1 MSLIPYSDDSL
12 ILNDPNSKS
21 LMIVN
26 AAQGTLSVFQEV
38 PTTHPL
44 TTNLDR
50 RSLLSF
56 DYNSQLERY
65 NNLHNNNNSNTSA
78 TSFIPVLSPNNHDIY
93 FEDNIRNGNNTTAT
107 TTTNNNIT
115 GKNRRYSLATFLCP
129 QCGAQISDVNKIKL
143 SHNDSTRRQ
152 FLQSLNN
159 VNYNSVNDSTDN
171 FITDIDP
178 VDTHGIEP
186 LNSNQSPHFHLSPK
200 YFQLLQSTH
209 KHYSLPS
216 INNDSKSNNNNKYN
230 KNNKNKTKGSQNEQ
244 HFQSF
249 IPEDLFIPGY
259 FHKFFTTLSL
269 LGNGARGS
277 VFKVI
282 HRIGN
287 TPLGVFALKKI
298 SIGNDMLWFNK
309 CIREVK
315 ALSLLTHKSANL
327 ITYNHVWLE
336 MDKSYGVTT
345 RMNTDN
351 ERLNQ
356 DPIDCDKDDN
366 NSNEKIPCLFILQQY
381 CPGGNL
387 EDCILI
393 DVFKKYPE
401 RISLEKRKEW
411 FKEMR
416 RIKRANVQLQL
427 GLSTLQILHIVQDI
441 SRGLHE
447 LHDIGLIHRDL
458 KPSNC
463 LLLSKYKDKT
473 ATEDSKNNMTQDEC
487 SVTNNFDIEG
497 NRSNKMNSSNKENY
511 DVFPTVIIGDLGES
525 QLLGEART
533 ATGATGTI
541 EYTAPEVIINDKLNR
556 SVGTNSPLDNEI
568 LLQYNEYTFA
578 SDMYSFGMIV
588 YFIVF
593 GKLPFI
599 LDSFDIPEMKR
610 TVKSFQINKLSMI
623 KEHNV
628 MNLKPI
634 DYRIFDIIESL
645 LSVDPT
651 KRPTAKQLEEY
662 VSRLILNLSGAG
674 SDNNIDI
681 NNTNNNY
688 NNSYNGD
695 NPIELPTVDPLNFD
709 ETKDLQVFRPENNI
723 YSDTDEV
730 TSIELSIPDRDNF
743 VNNEQTSAP
752 FDLQDN
758 SSSDKR
764 EYLALTNSHQ
774 PTNLLHLFGFTH
786 NKYYQTIFYSSYLYI
801 TISIVTT
808 ALIYFEIKKKIYLS
822 LLNLLSMFLLGL
834 SVNSDYEEAKTITVI
849 LMLLYVV
856 LRVF

>member
-38 PTTHPL
+38 PTTQPV
-44 TTNLDR
+44 TSNLDR
-50 RSLLSF
+50 RSLINF

-65 NNLHNNNNSNTSA
+65 NNIHNNDSSNA
-78 TSFIPVLSPNNHDIY
+78 TTTAFMPNISNNNHDIY
-93 FEDNIRNGNNTTAT
+93 FEDNINDNNT
-107 TTTNNNIT
+107 TTTNNNIIT
-115 GKNRRYSLATFLCP
+115 GRNKYYSIATFSCP
-129 QCGAQISDVNKIKL
+129 HCGAEISDGNKIKL
-143 SHNDSTRRQ
+143 SRNNSTRRPS
-152 FLQSLNN
+152 LQSLNDR
-159 VNYNSVNDSTDN
+159 NYNNINDLTDN
-171 FITDIDP
+171 LITNVDPIDSREM
-178 VDTHGIEP
+178 EP
-186 LNSNQSPHFHLSPK
+186 LNSNQLPHFHLSPR
-200 YFQLLQSTH
+200 YFQFLQNTH

-216 INNDSKSNNNNKYN
+216 IEDDSKSGNNNKYN
-230 KNNKNKTKGSQNEQ
+230 RNYKNKTKGLQKERD
-244 HFQSF
+244 FQSF
-249 IPEDLFIPGY
+249 IPEELFIPGY

-287 TPLGVFALKKI
+287 TSLGVFALKKI
-298 SIGNDMLWFNK
+298 SIGNDMVWFNK

-315 ALSLLTHKSANL
+315 ALSSLTHKSANL

-345 RMNTDN
+345 KMNSDN
-351 ERLNQ
+351 EKLNQ
-356 DPIDCDKDDN
+356 DSINYNKDDDL
-366 NSNEKIPCLFILQQY
+366 NEKIPCLFILQQY

-401 RISLEKRKEW
+401 RISPEERKKW
-411 FKEMR
+411 FKEVR

-427 GLSTLQILHIVQDI
+427 GLSTLQILHIIQDI
-441 SRGLHE
+441 ARGLHE

-463 LLLSKYKDKT
+463 LLLSKYKDEIIT
-473 ATEDSKNNMTQDEC
+473 DDNKNNVTRGKG
-487 SVTNNFDIEG
+487 SLTNNFDIKED
-497 NRSNKMNSSNKENY
+497 RSNEMNPSNKDNY
-511 DVFPTVIIGDLGES
+511 GVFPTVIIGDLGES

-541 EYTAPEVIINDKLNR
+541 EYTAPEVIINDKLNQ
-556 SVGTNSPLDNEI
+556 SVGTNFPMDNDI

-610 TVKSFQINKLSMI
+610 TVKSFKINKLSMI
-623 KEHNV
+623 KEHNA

-634 DYRIFDIIESL
+634 DYRIFDVIESL

-662 VSRLILNLSGAG
+662 ASRLILNLSGTG

-688 NNSYNGD
+688 NNNYND
-695 NPIELPTVDPLNFD
+695 VNPVKLPTLNPLKFKK
-709 ETKDLQVFRPENNI
+709 TKDCQVFRPENNI
-723 YSDTDEV
+723 YSDADEV
-730 TSIELSIPDRDNF
+730 TSIESSDMDNIA
-743 VNNEQTSAP
+743 NNDPTSNP
-752 FDLQDN
+752 FDLRDN
-758 SSSDKR
+758 SPNENK
-764 EYLALTNSHQ
+764 EYLALLDNHQSTNPS
-774 PTNLLHLFGFTH
+774 HLFDFTY
-786 NKYYQTIFYSSYLYI
+786 NKYYQKIFHSSYIYI
-801 TISIVTT
+801 IISIVTT
-808 ALIYFEIKKKIYLS
+808 ALIYFEIKKKIYLAV
-822 LLNLLSMFLLGL
+822 LNLLSMFLLGL
-834 SVNSDYEEAKTITVI
+834 SVNSDYGEAKIITII
-849 LMLLYVV
+849 LMLLYIV
-856 LRVF
+856 LKVF